1 MLISRTRRA
10 AGPHCIVHYMQ
21 VISTSHSYCW
31 SARILTT
38 TSKTGKASRRST
50 CTTRPLKGHAPV
62 IWTKAAEPTY
72 LSGVA
77 TETTLWGL
85 ATAMIARCLSASSSN
100 ATSDAHH
107 SLLAPALID
116 LMFVIFPCHVG
127 ILSSPLMSPAKM
139 YTSAASDLRL
149 GWDAQR
155 SRCQHLS
162 HCVTL
167 VIQQTLSLQDPIT
180 LLLSLKLALC
190 ILSARTVWLS

>member
-21 VISTSHSYCW
+21 VISTSLSYCW

-50 CTTRPLKGHAPV
+50 CTTRPLKGHALV
-62 IWTKAAEPTY
+62 TWTKVAAPTY
-72 LSGVA
+72 LSGVV
-77 TETTLWGL
+77 TETTHWGL
-85 ATAMIARCLSASSSN
+85 ATVTIARCLSASSSN
-100 ATSDAHH
+100 ATRDAHH

-149 GWDAQR
+149 GWCAGTMR
-155 SRCQHLS
+155 KA
-162 HCVTL
+162 T
-167 VIQQTLSLQDPIT
+167 
-180 LLLSLKLALC
+180 
-190 ILSARTVWLS
+190 RTRAKRGG